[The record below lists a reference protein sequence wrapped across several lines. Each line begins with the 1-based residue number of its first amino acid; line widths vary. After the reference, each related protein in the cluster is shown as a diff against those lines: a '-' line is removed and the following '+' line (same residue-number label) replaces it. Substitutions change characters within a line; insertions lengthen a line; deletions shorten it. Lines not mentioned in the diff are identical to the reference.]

1 MDERIN
7 QYNADR
13 DALQTRIDRYYS
25 EKDKFYAE
33 LESNAQLRSFIEERK
48 RKEERI
54 EQVYLE
60 IKEKRSLAEARLA
73 ENQSRQADGSVTGLF
88 LSAAISD
95 WRDAVH
101 DWGDE
106 TDGLLAKFKGESD
119 PCSPTGADV
128 EDIAKKLH
136 GIAENSE
143 FLYPE
148 AAKNLKHYLAGSGES
163 RTLPASLFSSGVS
176 SLGISAHVS
185 EVHRTVIIH
194 GKDTGDPETSALGVV
209 GRLRNGSLQSGET
222 VRLCYQTKIAGA
234 KGSDLWLSAGEFN
247 IRSDVDVTAEKIDPE
262 GKRYMLTFN
271 NWTVKAFGTYD
282 YDTHKQIH
290 IPFTRASLGCVNNAD
305 VQRLERAGKAKRFSW
320 ESESWTPSY
329 EPQEQVS
336 VPILIDGYVVDVT
349 GRPIEGARVTVFVQR
364 AGADARV
371 SEPEIYTNEQGY
383 WKGDF
388 VCPEGFDCFNG
399 IVRCEKYKYWPVKR
413 EWSTHG
419 TGRVETMK
427 IILKE
432 Q

>member
-1 MDERIN
+1 MSYVPDPGPLVAYCPIHNTRYPENETCPLCKRGSAQVAIPGPPPAPEPLPIPSNQDSASSLDERIN

-262 GKRYMLTFN
+262 GKRYMLNF
-271 NWTVKAFGTYD
+271 
-282 YDTHKQIH
+282 
-290 IPFTRASLGCVNNAD
+290 
-305 VQRLERAGKAKRFSW
+305 
-320 ESESWTPSY
+320 
-329 EPQEQVS
+329 
-336 VPILIDGYVVDVT
+336 
-349 GRPIEGARVTVFVQR
+349 
-364 AGADARV
+364 
-371 SEPEIYTNEQGY
+371 
-383 WKGDF
+383 
-388 VCPEGFDCFNG
+388 
-399 IVRCEKYKYWPVKR
+399 
-413 EWSTHG
+413 
-419 TGRVETMK
+419 
-427 IILKE
+427 
-432 Q
+432 